1 MFYKV
6 NMFYVEISNWDASK
20 VTDMLAML
28 FGVKRLIKNYAGVS
42 MEKNVDEMFYGSF
55 GNINTDC

>member
-1 MFYKV
+1 
-6 NMFYVEISNWDASK
+6 MFYVEISNWDASK